1 MAMFVQKLKGGFSD
15 NDIPRMAPLP
25 GAPRLKLTN
34 YFKFPPE
41 EDENTPSEVQKAE
54 LEGIDSDSSSGSDN
68 VFYENLP
75 DPPKTPG
82 FEESNSEESNNGE
95 RQYDYYKDKDFK
107 FKPQDDDTSS
117 DDESAVADFI
127 KCQARGL
134 SSSESDGEPYSR
146 QKMSSPITISDSSS
160 GEEDVVKQQFTGKKK
175 RGISSTGNSDSG
187 PLRRRQRT
195 KHPHEYDS
203 STSSDDE
210 EPGEHSR
217 DVRRHAMLTQPL
229 MTVNK
234 SYNWPWID

>member
-1 MAMFVQKLKGGFSD
+1 MAMFVKNHKGGFSD
-15 NDIPRMAPLP
+15 DIPRMAPLQ

-68 VFYENLP
+68 VFYENFT
-75 DPPKTPG
+75 DPPNTPG

-95 RQYDYYKDKDFK
+95 RQYDYYEAGEFK
-107 FKPQDDDTSS
+107 FQPQDEDTSS

-127 KCQARGL
+127 QRQAGAL
-134 SSSESDGEPYSR
+134 SSSDSDGEPCSR
-146 QKMSSPITISDSSS
+146 QKMASPIIISDSSS
-160 GEEDVVKQQFTGKKK
+160 GEEDVVKQQFMGKKK
-175 RGISSTGNSDSG
+175 RGFSSTGTSDNG

-195 KHPHEYDS
+195 KHPRGYDS

-217 DVRRHAMLTQPL
+217 DVRKHAMLTQPL